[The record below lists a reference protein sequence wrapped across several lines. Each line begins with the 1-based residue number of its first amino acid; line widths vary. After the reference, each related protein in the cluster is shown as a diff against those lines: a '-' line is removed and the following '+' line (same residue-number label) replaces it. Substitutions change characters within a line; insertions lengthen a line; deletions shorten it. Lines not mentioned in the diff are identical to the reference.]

1 MAGRERMG
9 KEMAGMAKS
18 LERDPQVESVLRGR
32 TRELG
37 FEMDMSR
44 GSSVSAELTQQLGIG
59 RDRRLSRSGEVAGR
73 GRSSPPDQ
81 RPYAARLPAI
91 PLPSV
96 PHPHPPTRTT
106 PPPPPPP

>member
-44 GSSVSAELTQQLGIG
+44 GRSVSAELTQQLGIG
-59 RDRRLSRSGEVAGR
+59 RDRGRSREGEVGGR
-73 GRSSPPDQ
+73 GRLSQRDQ
-81 RPYAARLPAI
+81 GACRASVRAIARAGCSAA
-91 PLPSV
+91 
-96 PHPHPPTRTT
+96 
-106 PPPPPPP
+106 